1 MKTIEG
7 EIMMGRNE
15 QFKNIDIEILYQP
28 VSLGNLTLSNRIAM
42 APMTRGFSPNG
53 IPGTDVAGYYKRR
66 AQNEV
71 GLIITEG
78 TLINHPAAAQG
89 LGKPNFHGEAA
100 LDGWSQVV
108 KSVHMA
114 GGKII
119 PQLWH
124 VGMARQVNE
133 ENPNPEA
140 LPVGPSGIDVASG
153 KKLTAAMTQLE
164 IDQIVKAF
172 GQAAGDAQRLGFD
185 GIEIHGAHGYLID
198 QFFWAKTN
206 QRQDKYGGDM
216 LARSQFA
223 VEIVRA
229 CREAVGPDFPIVFR
243 YSQWKLGNYTA
254 KLAET
259 PDELS
264 AFLAPLVA
272 AGVDIFHCSTRRY
285 WELEFEGS
293 SLNLAGRTKKLT
305 GKPTITVGSVGLDNN
320 FIDFFTKGQGAKT
333 ASLTPLMERLQK
345 DEFDLV
351 AVGRSLLA
359 DPAWATKIHENRID
373 ELIPFELGAE
383 KTLS

>member
-293 SLNLAGRTKKLT
+293 SLNLAGWTKKLT

>member
-1 MKTIEG
+1 MIEG
-7 EIMMGRNE
+7 EIAMKHNE
-15 QFKNIDIEILYQP
+15 QLKKDGLEILYQP
-28 VSLGNLTLSNRIAM
+28 VSLGNLKLSNRIIM

-53 IPGTDVAGYYKRR
+53 IPGADVAGYYERR
-66 AQNEV
+66 AKSEV

-89 LGKPNFHGEAA
+89 LGKPNFYGKAA
-100 LDGWSQVV
+100 LGGWSQVV
-108 KSVHMA
+108 ESVHKA

-124 VGMARQVNE
+124 VGMARQMTE
-133 ENPNPEA
+133 ENPNPAA
-140 LPVGPSGIDVASG
+140 LPIGPSGIDVASG
-153 KKLTAAMTQLE
+153 KKVTVEMTLTE
-164 IDQIVKAF
+164 INHIVEAF
-172 GQAAGDAQRLGFD
+172 GEAAGDAKRLGFD
-185 GIEIHGAHGYLID
+185 GLEIHGAHGYLID
-198 QFFWAKTN
+198 QFFWEKTN
-206 QRQDKYGGDM
+206 QRQDKYGGDL

-229 CREAVGPDFPIVFR
+229 CRQAVGPDFPIIFR

-254 KLAET
+254 KLVET

-264 AFLAPLVA
+264 AFLAPLVE

-285 WELEFEGS
+285 WEPEFEGS
-293 SLNLAGRTKKLT
+293 SLNLAGWTKKIT

-320 FIDFFTKGQGAKT
+320 FIEFFTEGKGAKPE
-333 ASLTPLMERLQK
+333 SLAPLIERLQK

-351 AVGRSLLA
+351 AVGRALLA
-359 DPAWATKIHENRID
+359 DPAWATKTHENRTD
-373 ELIPFELGAE
+373 ELIPFEVGVE